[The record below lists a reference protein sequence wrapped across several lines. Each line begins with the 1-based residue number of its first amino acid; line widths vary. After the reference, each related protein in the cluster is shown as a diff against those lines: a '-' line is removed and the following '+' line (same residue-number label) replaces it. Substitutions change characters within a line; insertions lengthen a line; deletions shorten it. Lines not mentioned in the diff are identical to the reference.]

1 MRGGG
6 NESFFSPPLFFKNF
20 KFCVCVCAYAQ
31 RVPYKPAVKPHYLCM
46 MNPFIFSLTLLTYVH
61 VHIHPKCQHSFRFI
75 FEFQITRPLISLP
88 LFFCFPEASRISI
101 SPPVCVRACGGLVG
115 VHQVFHFP
123 LTLSWKKKIPFF
135 TEKYK
140 YKKKKKK
147 KKNIFL

>member
-1 MRGGG
+1 M
-6 NESFFSPPLFFKNF
+6 
-20 KFCVCVCAYAQ
+20 CAYAQ

-123 LTLSWKKKIPFF
+123 LTPLQ
-135 TEKYK
+135 
-140 YKKKKKK
+140 K
-147 KKNIFL
+147 KKNYFLLFFFLSFLPIDILTKNRNRKKKTIFL